1 MCWNPS
7 FQCWNNKFAVN
18 WKTQFGRFFSP
29 TSFTK
34 DKSTVRSSLIPWLI
48 YIQICR
54 SCMCH
59 PQVNSKWKGPTPAF
73 YTKANLIIVGVI
85 LLNAWNEGVQS
96 NEIVLSAICLGVDV
110 SLGGRYI
117 SWVTLDPTN
126 FSIYFRWQGRDGGDT
141 QEIKFTANLCL

>member
-1 MCWNPS
+1 
-7 FQCWNNKFAVN
+7 
-18 WKTQFGRFFSP
+18 
-29 TSFTK
+29 
-34 DKSTVRSSLIPWLI
+34 
-48 YIQICR
+48 
-54 SCMCH
+54 MCH